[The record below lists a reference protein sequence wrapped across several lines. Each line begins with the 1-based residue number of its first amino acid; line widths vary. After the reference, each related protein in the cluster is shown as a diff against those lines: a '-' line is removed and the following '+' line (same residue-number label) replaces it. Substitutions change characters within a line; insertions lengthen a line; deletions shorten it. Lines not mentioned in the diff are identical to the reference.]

1 MDYSIK
7 IKDSSEVIVGSVGE
21 LLPRLLPD
29 KRVVVVS
36 DTNIDRHYHTLVNRY
51 EHVLIG
57 LGEASKTLVT
67 ADAIYKKFISMGVDR
82 STFVLAIG
90 GGIVTD
96 VAGFVASTYMRGVEF
111 GFVSTSLLG
120 QVDASVGGKNGV
132 NVDGYKNMVGTF
144 TQPRFVICDVG
155 MLRTLPEREVRTG
168 MAEVIKAGIIA
179 DEELFSKLELTPLA
193 ELTKNPD
200 LLAEVVYRAIKVKA
214 DIVERD
220 EREHGD
226 RRKLN
231 LGHTLAHAIE
241 KSSSKMNHGEAV
253 AVGLSLI
260 SDAAARRE
268 PENWRVPG
276 SMRFLRELRQAGIRN
291 YFVTGAVVERDRAG
305 NPSGTMFEEISAL
318 GYEIGPGR
326 LLEGLVGSSWQE
338 KLPKRQIMLNLC
350 RKLGISPEHLLV
362 VGDGRSEIASGVE
375 FGAVTVSR
383 LPASASR
390 AREIHTALKTNFILD
405 RYSPELFPALFASG
419 GVCQRVR

>member
-7 IKDSSEVIVGSVGE
+7 IKDSSEVIVGSVSE

-200 LLAEVVYRAIKVKA
+200 LLSEVVYRAIKVKA

-260 SDAAARRE
+260 SDAAARRGLLSAVDKE
-268 PENWRVPG
+268 RICSLLQRTGFDLTPPVAMRVLLKAVSKDKKSEGDVLNVVFPT
-276 SMRFLRELRQAGIRN
+276 AI
-291 YFVTGAVVERDRAG
+291 GACEVVPMPLEEFRA
-305 NPSGTMFEEISAL
+305 MFA
-318 GYEIGPGR
+318 
-326 LLEGLVGSSWQE
+326 
-338 KLPKRQIMLNLC
+338 
-350 RKLGISPEHLLV
+350 
-362 VGDGRSEIASGVE
+362 
-375 FGAVTVSR
+375 
-383 LPASASR
+383 
-390 AREIHTALKTNFILD
+390 
-405 RYSPELFPALFASG
+405 
-419 GVCQRVR
+419 

>member
-7 IKDSSEVIVGSVGE
+7 IKDSSEVIVGSVSE

-193 ELTKNPD
+193 ELTKSPD

-260 SDAAARRE
+260 SDAAARRGLLSAADKE
-268 PENWRVPG
+268 RICSLLQRTGFDLTPPVAMRVLLKAVSKDKKSEGDVLNVVFPT
-276 SMRFLRELRQAGIRN
+276 AI
-291 YFVTGAVVERDRAG
+291 GACEVVPMPLEEFRA
-305 NPSGTMFEEISAL
+305 MFA
-318 GYEIGPGR
+318 
-326 LLEGLVGSSWQE
+326 
-338 KLPKRQIMLNLC
+338 
-350 RKLGISPEHLLV
+350 
-362 VGDGRSEIASGVE
+362 
-375 FGAVTVSR
+375 
-383 LPASASR
+383 
-390 AREIHTALKTNFILD
+390 
-405 RYSPELFPALFASG
+405 
-419 GVCQRVR
+419 

>member
-7 IKDSSEVIVGSVGE
+7 IKDSSEVIVGSVSE

-82 STFVLAIG
+82 STFVMAIG

-260 SDAAARRE
+260 SEAAARRGLLSAADKE
-268 PENWRVPG
+268 RICSLLQRTGFDLTPPVAMRVLLKAVSKDKKSEGDVLNVVFPT
-276 SMRFLRELRQAGIRN
+276 AI
-291 YFVTGAVVERDRAG
+291 GACEVVPMPLEEFRA
-305 NPSGTMFEEISAL
+305 MFA
-318 GYEIGPGR
+318 
-326 LLEGLVGSSWQE
+326 
-338 KLPKRQIMLNLC
+338 
-350 RKLGISPEHLLV
+350 
-362 VGDGRSEIASGVE
+362 
-375 FGAVTVSR
+375 
-383 LPASASR
+383 
-390 AREIHTALKTNFILD
+390 
-405 RYSPELFPALFASG
+405 
-419 GVCQRVR
+419 

>member
-7 IKDSSEVIVGSVGE
+7 IKDSSEVIVGSVSE

-200 LLAEVVYRAIKVKA
+200 LLGEVVYRAIKVKA

-260 SDAAARRE
+260 SDAAARRGLLSAADKE
-268 PENWRVPG
+268 RICSLLQRTGFDLTPPVAMRV
-276 SMRFLRELRQAGIRN
+276 LLK
-291 YFVTGAVVERDRAG
+291 AVSKDKKSEGDVLNVVFPTAIGTCEVVPMPLEEFRA
-305 NPSGTMFEEISAL
+305 MFA
-318 GYEIGPGR
+318 
-326 LLEGLVGSSWQE
+326 
-338 KLPKRQIMLNLC
+338 
-350 RKLGISPEHLLV
+350 
-362 VGDGRSEIASGVE
+362 
-375 FGAVTVSR
+375 
-383 LPASASR
+383 
-390 AREIHTALKTNFILD
+390 
-405 RYSPELFPALFASG
+405 
-419 GVCQRVR
+419 

>member
-7 IKDSSEVIVGSVGE
+7 IKDSSEVIVGSVSE

-200 LLAEVVYRAIKVKA
+200 LLSEIVYRAIKVKA

-260 SDAAARRE
+260 SEAAARRGLLSAADKE
-268 PENWRVPG
+268 RICSLLQRTGFDLTPPVAMRVLLKAVSKDKKSEGDVLNVVFPT
-276 SMRFLRELRQAGIRN
+276 AI
-291 YFVTGAVVERDRAG
+291 GACEVVPMPLEEFRA
-305 NPSGTMFEEISAL
+305 MFS
-318 GYEIGPGR
+318 
-326 LLEGLVGSSWQE
+326 
-338 KLPKRQIMLNLC
+338 
-350 RKLGISPEHLLV
+350 
-362 VGDGRSEIASGVE
+362 
-375 FGAVTVSR
+375 
-383 LPASASR
+383 
-390 AREIHTALKTNFILD
+390 
-405 RYSPELFPALFASG
+405 
-419 GVCQRVR
+419 

>member
-7 IKDSSEVIVGSVGE
+7 IKDSSEIIVGSVSE

-260 SDAAARRE
+260 SDAAARRGLLSAADKE
-268 PENWRVPG
+268 RICSLLQRTGFDLTPPVAMRVLLKAVSKDKKSEGDVLNVVFPT
-276 SMRFLRELRQAGIRN
+276 AI
-291 YFVTGAVVERDRAG
+291 GACEVVPMPLEEFRA
-305 NPSGTMFEEISAL
+305 MFA
-318 GYEIGPGR
+318 
-326 LLEGLVGSSWQE
+326 
-338 KLPKRQIMLNLC
+338 
-350 RKLGISPEHLLV
+350 
-362 VGDGRSEIASGVE
+362 
-375 FGAVTVSR
+375 
-383 LPASASR
+383 
-390 AREIHTALKTNFILD
+390 
-405 RYSPELFPALFASG
+405 
-419 GVCQRVR
+419 

>member
-7 IKDSSEVIVGSVGE
+7 IKDSSEVIVGSVSE

-200 LLAEVVYRAIKVKA
+200 LLGEVVYRAIKVKA

-260 SDAAARRE
+260 SDAAARRGLLSAADKE
-268 PENWRVPG
+268 RICSLLQRTGFDLTPPVAMRVLLKAVSKDKKSEGDVLNVVFPT
-276 SMRFLRELRQAGIRN
+276 AI
-291 YFVTGAVVERDRAG
+291 GACEVVPMPIEEFRA
-305 NPSGTMFEEISAL
+305 MFA
-318 GYEIGPGR
+318 
-326 LLEGLVGSSWQE
+326 
-338 KLPKRQIMLNLC
+338 
-350 RKLGISPEHLLV
+350 
-362 VGDGRSEIASGVE
+362 
-375 FGAVTVSR
+375 
-383 LPASASR
+383 
-390 AREIHTALKTNFILD
+390 
-405 RYSPELFPALFASG
+405 
-419 GVCQRVR
+419 

>member
-7 IKDSSEVIVGSVGE
+7 SKDSSEVIVGSVGE

-90 GGIVTD
+90 GGIVPD

-144 TQPRFVICDVG
+144 TQPRFVICHVG

-200 LLAEVVYRAIKVKA
+200 LLSEVVYRAIKVKA

-260 SDAAARRE
+260 SDAAARRGLLSAADKE
-268 PENWRVPG
+268 RICSLLQRTGFDLTPPVAMRVLLKAVSKDKKSEGDVLNVVFPT
-276 SMRFLRELRQAGIRN
+276 AI
-291 YFVTGAVVERDRAG
+291 GACEVVPMPLEEFRA
-305 NPSGTMFEEISAL
+305 MFA
-318 GYEIGPGR
+318 
-326 LLEGLVGSSWQE
+326 
-338 KLPKRQIMLNLC
+338 
-350 RKLGISPEHLLV
+350 
-362 VGDGRSEIASGVE
+362 
-375 FGAVTVSR
+375 
-383 LPASASR
+383 
-390 AREIHTALKTNFILD
+390 
-405 RYSPELFPALFASG
+405 
-419 GVCQRVR
+419 

>member
-7 IKDSSEVIVGSVGE
+7 IKDRSEVIVGSVSE

-200 LLAEVVYRAIKVKA
+200 LLSEIVYRAIKVKA

-260 SDAAARRE
+260 SDAAARRGLLSAADKE
-268 PENWRVPG
+268 RICSLLQRTGFDLTPPVAMRVLLKAVSKDKKSEGDVLNVVFPT
-276 SMRFLRELRQAGIRN
+276 AI
-291 YFVTGAVVERDRAG
+291 GACEVVPMPLEEFRA
-305 NPSGTMFEEISAL
+305 MFS
-318 GYEIGPGR
+318 
-326 LLEGLVGSSWQE
+326 
-338 KLPKRQIMLNLC
+338 
-350 RKLGISPEHLLV
+350 
-362 VGDGRSEIASGVE
+362 
-375 FGAVTVSR
+375 
-383 LPASASR
+383 
-390 AREIHTALKTNFILD
+390 
-405 RYSPELFPALFASG
+405 
-419 GVCQRVR
+419 